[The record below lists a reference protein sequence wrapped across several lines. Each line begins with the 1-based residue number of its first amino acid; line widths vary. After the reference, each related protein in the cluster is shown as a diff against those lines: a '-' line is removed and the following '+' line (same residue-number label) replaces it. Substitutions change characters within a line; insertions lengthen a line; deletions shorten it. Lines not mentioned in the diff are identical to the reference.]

1 MRKTQNERKM
11 VMDTE
16 YMAIHMMATLKM
28 QVR

>member
-16 YMAIHMMATLKM
+16 YMAIHMMGTLKM